1 MTAARLAAIHRY
13 PVKGLSPEPLEAI
26 DLEAGAY
33 FPGDRL
39 HAVENGPSG
48 FDPAAPEYKQ
58 KTAFLVLMRDA
69 KLAALRT
76 RYEAE
81 TSTLTITQD
90 GETRAVG
97 DLSTAEGRAAIEDF
111 LTSYMGREARGAL
124 KVLTAPPGHRF
135 TDSLRAGFVSLLNL
149 ASVRDLEAKMGATLD
164 PIRFRMNL
172 HLDGWAAGSELD
184 LVGRRLAVGES
195 VRLQILKRTERC
207 AATSVNPQTAA
218 RDLNVVKG
226 LMQAYGHT
234 DCGIYAKVVTGGRI
248 AVGDVLRVLDGAP
261 APKADEQPRLL

>member
-1 MTAARLAAIHRY
+1 MTTARLTAIHRY
-13 PVKGLSPEPLEAI
+13 PVKGLSPEALEAI

-76 RYEAE
+76 QYDQAS
-81 TSTLTITQD
+81 STLTLAED
-90 GETRAVG
+90 GQIRATG

-111 LTSYMGREARGAL
+111 LTSYMGADARGAL

-149 ASVRDLEAKMGATLD
+149 ASVRDLETHMGAPVD

-172 HLDGWAAGSELD
+172 HLEGWAAGAELD
-184 LVGRRLAVGES
+184 LVGRRLAVGAT

-207 AATSVNPQTAA
+207 AATNVNPQTAA

-248 AVGDVLRVLDGAP
+248 AVGDRLQVLDGAP
-261 APKADEQPRLL
+261 APKADDQPRLL

>member
-1 MTAARLAAIHRY
+1 MTTARLTAIHRY
-13 PVKGLSPEPLEAI
+13 PVKGLSAEPLEAI

-76 RYEAE
+76 RYDQDSA
-81 TSTLTITQD
+81 TLTIIQD
-90 GETRAVG
+90 GATRASG
-97 DLSTAEGRAAIEDF
+97 DLSTAEGRATIEAF
-111 LTSYMGREARGAL
+111 LTAFMGADARGAL
-124 KVLTAPPGHRF
+124 QVLTAPPGHRF

-149 ASVRDLEAKMGATLD
+149 ASVRDLEGRMGATVD

-172 HLDGWAAGSELD
+172 HLEGWAAGAELD
-184 LVGRRLAVGES
+184 LVGRRLAVGDT
-195 VRLQILKRTERC
+195 VRLQVLKRTERC
-207 AATSVNPQTAA
+207 AATNVNPETAA

-248 AVGDVLRVLDGAP
+248 AVGDRLQMLDGAP
-261 APKADEQPRLL
+261 SPKADEQPRLL